1 MPKTKHA
8 CTKHTNIKLRFAA
21 SHACAAALF
30 KISVGAT
37 LGSRLRTAGLR
48 RAMRCMGLTHFRAGA
63 MHCAGLTHATFLKLQ
78 GAVTYTY
85 YFKRAVRL
93 PLKHWSKAASSRL
106 ASPPAMD
113 CWVVGATHPP
123 PGPVSLHCFPSRV
136 PHPMNGALP
145 WQTHRHSV
153 PVLACAS
160 RLESELC
167 TED

>member
-1 MPKTKHA
+1 MQ
-8 CTKHTNIKLRFAA
+8 KHTNIKLRFAA
-21 SHACAAALF
+21 SRACVAALF

-37 LGSRLRTAGLR
+37 LGSGLRAAGLR

-106 ASPPAMD
+106 ASPPPWTAGWWGHPSPTRSGVSALLSQSRATSHEWSAAMAD
-113 CWVVGATHPP
+113 TPT
-123 PGPVSLHCFPSRV
+123 
-136 PHPMNGALP
+136 
-145 WQTHRHSV
+145 Q
-153 PVLACAS
+153 CAS
-160 RLESELC
+160 AGMC
-167 TED
+167 KQA